1 VVQASSS
8 DNSPVRAPVLYT
20 SVVQQKLS
28 GGLRDR
34 IAGLRLEL
42 GCRRA
47 GQAAGSRQRHKTLAF
62 GVARADLPG
71 AQPDTAGQDYRSLW
85 EASSRQTGQLLEEL
99 GVVRGELGQVQQQLE
114 NIAIQAVNQK
124 SVMQYEQREK
134 LFVIRKLEEMEAEL
148 RLLVYSEQLASQS
161 LGHLRAENWR
171 LRHKQ
176 AQTKHIDSESNT
188 NRSPKAAMV
197 FTKLRLQN
205 SHYAHSPKNSVK
217 QKKIQLCSNSIDNP
231 CVKFF

>member
-1 VVQASSS
+1 MVQASSS

-20 SVVQQKLS
+20 SVAQQKLS

-71 AQPDTAGQDYRSLW
+71 AQPDTAGQVGRPAVSCELVWCGVQQNRWSRYNVGLQDYRSLW

-114 NIAIQAVNQK
+114 NIAIQVWTTC
-124 SVMQYEQREK
+124 
-134 LFVIRKLEEMEAEL
+134 
-148 RLLVYSEQLASQS
+148 
-161 LGHLRAENWR
+161 HLRC
-171 LRHKQ
+171 K
-176 AQTKHIDSESNT
+176 T
-188 NRSPKAAMV
+188 V
-197 FTKLRLQN
+197 FVCRR
-205 SHYAHSPKNSVK
+205 
-217 QKKIQLCSNSIDNP
+217 
-231 CVKFF
+231 

>member
-1 VVQASSS
+1 MLFAACYTCSCGPSGVVQASSS
-8 DNSPVRAPVLYT
+8 DNSPVRAQVLF
-20 SVVQQKLS
+20 SGGVQQKLS

-71 AQPDTAGQDYRSLW
+71 AQPDTAGQVGHPAVSCR
-85 EASSRQTGQLLEEL
+85 GP
-99 GVVRGELGQVQQQLE
+99 GVVWGPVQCRSAGLPVAVGGEQSADRAAAGGARGGAGRVGAGAAAAGEHRNTGVDNLPFALQNCLCL
-114 NIAIQAVNQK
+114 QAVNQK

-148 RLLVYSEQLASQS
+148 RLLVYSEQLASQVCF
-161 LGHLRAENWR
+161 
-171 LRHKQ
+171 
-176 AQTKHIDSESNT
+176 I
-188 NRSPKAAMV
+188 P
-197 FTKLRLQN
+197 
-205 SHYAHSPKNSVK
+205 
-217 QKKIQLCSNSIDNP
+217 
-231 CVKFF
+231 

>member
-1 VVQASSS
+1 MLFAACYTCSCGPSGVVQASSS
-8 DNSPVRAPVLYT
+8 DNSPVRAQVLY
-20 SVVQQKLS
+20 SGGVQQKLS

-71 AQPDTAGQDYRSLW
+71 AQPDTAGQVGRPAVSWCGIQYNVGLQDYRSLW

-114 NIAIQAVNQK
+114 NIAIQVWTTCH
-124 SVMQYEQREK
+124 
-134 LFVIRKLEEMEAEL
+134 RK
-148 RLLVYSEQLASQS
+148 
-161 LGHLRAENWR
+161 G
-171 LRHKQ
+171 
-176 AQTKHIDSESNT
+176 
-188 NRSPKAAMV
+188 
-197 FTKLRLQN
+197 F
-205 SHYAHSPKNSVK
+205 
-217 QKKIQLCSNSIDNP
+217 
-231 CVKFF
+231 